1 MEGGVVKVVDV
12 TIDLSP
18 REIIPK
24 YKMDSHPTGFLGEV
38 IFLRL
43 SVYFPNRDI
52 STPCDVEGY
61 FSRNYDY
68 LSIFSDGYRTSRPS
82 NAGG

>member
-1 MEGGVVKVVDV
+1 MFLDQRMEGGVVKVVDV

-38 IFLRL
+38 IFLQL
-43 SVYFPNRDI
+43 SVYFPKQR
-52 STPCDVEGY
+52 Y
-61 FSRNYDY
+61 
-68 LSIFSDGYRTSRPS
+68 SRPARRRRLLKS
-82 NAGG
+82 

>member
-1 MEGGVVKVVDV
+1 MNSKRIKELSLLLDQRMEGGVVKVVDV

-24 YKMDSHPTGFLGEV
+24 YKMDLHPTGFLGEV

-43 SVYFPNRDI
+43 SVYFPKQRYCQPVRRRRLLK
-52 STPCDVEGY
+52 S
-61 FSRNYDY
+61 
-68 LSIFSDGYRTSRPS
+68 
-82 NAGG
+82 

>member
-1 MEGGVVKVVDV
+1 MSKIKLNLKQIKELSLFLDQRMEGGVVKVVDV

-43 SVYFPNRDI
+43 SVYFPKQR
-52 STPCDVEGY
+52 Y
-61 FSRNYDY
+61 
-68 LSIFSDGYRTSRPS
+68 SRPARRRRLLKS
-82 NAGG
+82 